1 MESIN
6 RLKIDNKH
14 IYQEHFDRADM
25 ENVALFYHNIHTYK
39 YNLYLCVKS
48 KIAVIQPLTGDTNW
62 TTLPM
67 VFDTFKAKLRA
78 GSLKGYVEH
87 RSKQSRGFRRSRR
100 SRGLNYYCLLDF
112 FVGTFPVRRR
122 GRVIKRHETCYV
134 KVVCATSKCRNHFC
148 RRLAPKLV
156 IIMFPYGG
164 CN

>member
-25 ENVALFYHNIHTYK
+25 ENVALFYHNI
-39 YNLYLCVKS
+39 S
-48 KIAVIQPLTGDTNW
+48 
-62 TTLPM
+62 LPM